1 MQDLSSSTKD
11 RTRALGPWSLKHWT
25 AKKVPLSS
33 VSKGRGHCQSCWAW
47 RPLGGRVYGGALV
60 LVPFPLFSGP
70 GLQGTGYLGAV
81 GDDMI
86 LDTEDEP
93 MSLCF

>member
-11 RTRALGPWSLKHWT
+11 RTRALGPWSLKHKT
-25 AKKVPLSS
+25 AKKVHYPQFQRDVAAASHA
-33 VSKGRGHCQSCWAW
+33 GRG

-93 MSLCF
+93 T

>member
-1 MQDLSSSTKD
+1 M
-11 RTRALGPWSLKHWT
+11 LGVAASWGQGVWWSF
-25 AKKVPLSS
+25 
-33 VSKGRGHCQSCWAW
+33 G
-47 RPLGGRVYGGALV
+47 LV
-60 LVPFPLFSGP
+60 LVPFPVFSGP